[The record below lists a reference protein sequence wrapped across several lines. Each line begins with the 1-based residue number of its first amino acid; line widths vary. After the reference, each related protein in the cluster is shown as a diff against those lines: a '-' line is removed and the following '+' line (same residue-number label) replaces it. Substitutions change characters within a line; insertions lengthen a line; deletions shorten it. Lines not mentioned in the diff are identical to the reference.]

1 MLNFFGATFFGQP
14 AAGRRVS
21 LGSRYNPFS
30 VAFGFSDTDYSLPTN
45 GFDVYI
51 GRPPRSHVVHISQA
65 ALRGAPALRENV
77 KGGSI
82 ITNTDYIVFEIAM
95 EHIEQSG
102 FLGKMRPVA
111 SNPFEKLIGSSDMML
126 KLTKAWHL
134 GHMLGLPQMQNKLID
149 TFSACYRQFLE
160 TRMRMPLSPEPFEY
174 LRDHLGYYTI
184 CEKFMIL
191 FYAGLARHGGEF
203 RSEELEQ
210 LPKDIAKE
218 LQYQRAYLSKRTI
231 ANDQIAQGHVEF
243 KVIHYDKTMRSTLHV
258 LPPSARSFPSPNT
271 APSSRPDFQ
280 RTTSSM
286 STVLRAAP
294 PQPLLNGP
302 RHRNRLSL
310 PVLPAPVR
318 HLDRAM
324 ERTLQPDLSLK
335 IEIEPRPRTRST
347 SLSTTLERTPFQRPS
362 PGQQRRQSRI
372 EAEADSSDDES
383 VYDLFA
389 PHFRWR
395 SDSHQRNGSESKE
408 KV

>member
-14 AAGRRVS
+14 AASRRVS
-21 LGSRYNPFS
+21 LGSRYSSFS
-30 VAFGFSDTDYSLPTN
+30 LALGFSDTDHSLPTN

-51 GRPPRSHVVHISQA
+51 GRLPRSRVVHISQA

-77 KGGSI
+77 TEGST

-95 EHIEQSG
+95 EDIEQSG

-111 SNPFEKLIGSSDMML
+111 PNPFEKLTGSSDMML
-126 KLTKAWHL
+126 KLAKAWHL
-134 GHMLGLPQMQNKLID
+134 GHMLALPQMQNKLID

-174 LRDHLGYYTI
+174 LRDHLGYYTL
-184 CEKFMIL
+184 CEKFLIL

-210 LPKDIAKE
+210 LPKDIAEE
-218 LQYQRAYLSKRTI
+218 LQYQRAYLMRRTI
-231 ANDQIAQGHVEF
+231 ANDQIAQGNVEF
-243 KVIHYDKTMRSTLHV
+243 KVIHYDKTLRSTLHV
-258 LPPSARSFPSPNT
+258 LPPSARSFPRPNT

-280 RTTSSM
+280 RSTSSM

-294 PQPLLNGP
+294 PQPLVNGP
-302 RHRNRLSL
+302 RHRTRLSL
-310 PVLPAPVR
+310 PALPAPVR
-318 HLDRAM
+318 QLDRAM
-324 ERTLQPDLSLK
+324 ERTLQLDLTLK
-335 IEIEPRPRTRST
+335 IETEPRPRPRST
-347 SLSTTLERTPFQRPS
+347 SISTTLDRTPFQRRS

-395 SDSHQRNGSESKE
+395 SDSHQRNGGEPKE
-408 KV
+408 KT